1 VSRVW
6 IYAVVRLRRDS
17 RVQVSLREVTGVRV
31 EGCFSLGLSRAYT
44 SLHVP
49 RTDSGL
55 DPSVHPPLRPPFSSP
70 HSPFSY
76 SFCLSRIYLLV
87 SSPAGRSFFE
97 KTTRARTTPTPH
109 SQKLRSP
116 PHPNRRHSSTFVSI
130 FPLHF
135 HPTRSP
141 SANCVPLFF
150 ASILPRLLPARP
162 PLLLL
167 LHLSILLA

>member
-1 VSRVW
+1 MATSALCVGCSASTMTTDKFGGQGCHGVW
-6 IYAVVRLRRDS
+6 IYAVVRRDS
-17 RVQVSLREVTGVRV
+17 RVQMSLREVTGVRV

-55 DPSVHPPLRPPFSSP
+55 DPSVHPPLPPPFSPP

-116 PHPNRRHSSTFVSI
+116 PIPTGDTRPHS
-130 FPLHF
+130 
-135 HPTRSP
+135 
-141 SANCVPLFF
+141 
-150 ASILPRLLPARP
+150 
-162 PLLLL
+162 
-167 LHLSILLA
+167 